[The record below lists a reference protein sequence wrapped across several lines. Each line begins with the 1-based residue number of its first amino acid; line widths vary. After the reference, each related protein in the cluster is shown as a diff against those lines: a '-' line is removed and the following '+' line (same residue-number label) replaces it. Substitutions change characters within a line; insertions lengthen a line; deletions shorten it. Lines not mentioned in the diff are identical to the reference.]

1 MNYKII
7 ETSEKYP
14 NVLLYRDRDE
24 NGTEFVYISAIGKI
38 ENEEDMFAFECVEFE
53 NNKTAQS
60 FINDYS
66 KESAEEWCEENE
78 IYY

>member
-14 NVLLYRDRDE
+14 NVLLHRDRDG

-38 ENEEDMFAFECVEFE
+38 ENEEDMFASECVEFE